1 MKNRILTTTALITSL
16 ILISTHN
23 AQAHCEVPCG
33 IYDDAARLE
42 QIEEDC
48 TTITKAM
55 AQITKLSSEDK
66 INHNQ
71 LVRWVN
77 TKEEHANKIQKIVS
91 QYFMTQRIKVFAKN
105 DPKYQA
111 NLDKLQ
117 ELHKIL
123 VAAMKCKQ
131 TTNVT
136 HVTKI
141 IKAVHILEKS
151 YPSKTDHTHK
161 H

>member
-1 MKNRILTTTALITSL
+1 MKKRILTMETLITSL
-16 ILISTHN
+16 VLISSQN

-42 QIEEDC
+42 QIEEHC

-55 AQITKLSSEDK
+55 AQITAISSETE

-71 LVRWVN
+71 LVRWIN
-77 TKEEHANKIQKIVS
+77 EKEAHANKIQKIVS
-91 QYFMTQRIKVFAKN
+91 QYFMTQRIKVLSEK
-105 DPKYQA
+105 DPKYKK
-111 NLDKLQ
+111 NLENLQ

-131 TTNVT
+131 TTDVSQ
-136 HVTKI
+136 VIKI
-141 IKAVHILEKS
+141 IKAVHNLEKV
-151 YPSKTDHTHK
+151 YPTKIHHK